1 MLLYL
6 ILFSNTDEPS
16 RILRGTLSVLRC
28 FFFFDLCMLL
38 SGIGMILLAVT
49 NNIDQKKNF
58 IVSGG
63 AMGFFASTSAL
74 VNCLASHGVK
84 TWKRGFLL
92 PWLGYYLTIFIFLVI
107 FLANS
112 VYKSQFRWI
121 HIFLFVGTVL
131 LYTCWRHMYSQ
142 FQLMA
147 SPRPQQFVVDVESL
161 MRGILQS
168 PARPNTTTT
177 TTSDPKDLPPKYEE
191 LEEVPPP
198 LYSSVVR
205 EETGREGYTQE
216 REV

>member
-1 MLLYL
+1 M
-6 ILFSNTDEPS
+6 LFSNTNEPN
-16 RILRGTLSVLRC
+16 RILRGTLSVIRC

-38 SGIGMILLAVT
+38 TGIGMILLAVI
-49 NNIDQKKNF
+49 NNIEKKQNVIF
-58 IVSGG
+58 LGG

-84 TWKRGFLL
+84 TWRRGFLL
-92 PWLGYYLTIFIFLVI
+92 PWLTYYLTIFVFMVI

-112 VYKSQFRWI
+112 VYKSRFSWTQL
-121 HIFLFVGTVL
+121 FLFVGTIL
-131 LYTCWRHMYSQ
+131 LYSCWRHMHTQ
-142 FQLMA
+142 FQLMVR
-147 SPRPQQFVVDVESL
+147 PRPQPVVVDVESL

-168 PARPNTTTT
+168 PARTTTT

-205 EETGREGYTQE
+205 E
-216 REV
+216 V